1 MRWSGGGFGFLFI
14 REEFRRS
21 SFLSLFPQGGRP
33 EGLALPKAFP
43 LGGRWLAEGQTDE
56 GTDFGLGSLDTER
69 FRRHLRAKSRP
80 SGGCAPKRACG
91 RSRRRGTFPAMGK
104 YPKDRRGTAQ
114 NGHFVSIFA
123 LPPDPHYGG
132 RVPVAGSRI
141 SGAQNL
147 SGWSK
152 FPPGHWALG
161 LQKFPLVRFHDCA
174 WIYRANAPGVEYAV
188 GAAPCGRPR
197 AGLEPAPTQKT
208 HPPLYLP

>member
-1 MRWSGGGFGFLFI
+1 MVRGRFWFFI
-14 REEFRRS
+14 FREEFRRS

-80 SGGCAPKRACG
+80 SGGCAPKRTCG

-114 NGHFVSIFA
+114 DGHFVSIFA

-147 SGWSK
+147 SG
-152 FPPGHWALG
+152 G
-161 LQKFPLVRFHDCA
+161 LNSFRPTGAWLFKNYSRFGSTT
-174 WIYRANAPGVEYAV
+174 APGFTEQ
-188 GAAPCGRPR
+188 
-197 AGLEPAPTQKT
+197 T
-208 HPPLYLP
+208 LPVLNTP

>member
-1 MRWSGGGFGFLFI
+1 MTPPSDQCVGPGAVLVSYFQEG
-14 REEFRRS
+14 
-21 SFLSLFPQGGRP
+21 SF
-33 EGLALPKAFP
+33 AAFW
-43 LGGRWLAEGQTDE
+43 GS
-56 GTDFGLGSLDTER
+56 GSLDAER

-132 RVPVAGSRI
+132 RVLVRFCKI

-147 SGWSK
+147 SGWCLSL
-152 FPPGHWALG
+152 PGHWALG
-161 LQKFPLVRFHDCA
+161 LHKFPLVRFHNCA

-197 AGLEPAPTQKT
+197 AGLGPAPTRKT

>member
-1 MRWSGGGFGFLFI
+1 MTPPSDQSVGPGAVLFFYFQRGVSSLVLFKPFPSGEGGPKGW
-14 REEFRRS
+14 
-21 SFLSLFPQGGRP
+21 LSPKPSPWGEGGW
-33 EGLALPKAFP
+33 P
-43 LGGRWLAEGQTDE
+43 LGQTDE

-123 LPPDPHYGG
+123 LPPDPHNGG

-147 SGWSK
+147 SGGRDLFRPTGGWLSK
-152 FPPGHWALG
+152 
-161 LQKFPLVRFHDCA
+161 
-174 WIYRANAPGVEYAV
+174 N
-188 GAAPCGRPR
+188 
-197 AGLEPAPTQKT
+197 
-208 HPPLYLP
+208 